1 VYPDGELTLLASAG
15 MNQWQQQPGPNWGP
29 PPPGPPQQPYSQQ
42 PYPPQQSYPQQ
53 HYYPQPGYPQ
63 QYPGYPYAKPRPAG
77 KGTAGTAIA
86 LGFITA
92 LLQLIAGAGYIRTS
106 SDSSDGATSL
116 REWIPDFMV
125 ANGVLRILAAAAL
138 VVRAVLLTRRN
149 RAGRWVTV
157 GAALTF
163 VPLQILEYAV
173 WSSVW
178 PTSESVVQPLSVVIG
193 VILPITIIVLV
204 LTGSTRRWLAE
215 GWLRR

>member
-1 VYPDGELTLLASAG
+1 VYSDGELTVLASAR
-15 MNQWQQQPGPNWGP
+15 MNQWQQQPRPNWGP
-29 PPPGPPQQPYSQQ
+29 PPPSPPQQPYPQQPYAPQQ
-42 PYPPQQSYPQQ
+42 PYPQQQ
-53 HYYPQPGYPQ
+53 YYQQPGYPQ
-63 QYPGYPYAKPRPAG
+63 QYAGYPYPPPRRAG
-77 KGTAGTAIA
+77 GGAAGTAIA

-138 VVRAVLLTRRN
+138 VVGAVLLTRRN

-193 VILPITIIVLV
+193 VILPISIIVLV
-204 LTGSTRRWLAE
+204 LTGATPRWLDE
-215 GWLRR
+215 GRLRR